1 MKLQEIVPFKTS
13 IFAAQAEDTSWLIPK
28 IIELSSHQKTTK
40 VSNVGG
46 WQSIKYN
53 NLEELPYMKPII
65 STIAESLIPLYKR
78 MGIKSKE
85 IRLGSFWFNINR
97 KYSYNL
103 VHNHPG
109 SYFSAVL
116 YVKVPKN
123 SGNITFVRPDNLPNF
138 LFDIDLTEDNWAEY
152 FVESK
157 DNLLLIFPA
166 WLNHFVGQNL
176 TEDEDD
182 CRISIAFNFC

>member
-13 IFAAQAEDTSWLIPK
+13 IFTAQFEDTSWLIPK
-28 IIELSSHQKTTK
+28 ILELSLHQKTTT
-40 VSNVGG
+40 VSNMGG

-53 NLEELPYMKPII
+53 TLEELPYMKPII

-78 MGIKSKE
+78 MGIKSQE
-85 IRLGSFWFNINR
+85 IRLGNFWFNINR

-103 VHNHPG
+103 THNHPG

-116 YVKVPKN
+116 YSKVPKN
-123 SGNITFVRPDNLPNF
+123 SGNITFVRPDDLPNYV
-138 LFDIDLTEDNWAEY
+138 FDVEYTEDNWTEY
-152 FVESK
+152 FIEPK
-157 DNLLLIFPA
+157 DNLLIIFPA